1 MELPSGRG
9 GIHEKGV
16 FIMYMDKDVQR
27 GYNEYLRLEEDPGKD
42 GMMDVALLVMEAGD
56 SYTIEEADKE
66 VACLLFDGDVNMTW
80 DDQSVDMVRPNPFDY
95 NPWCLLVHKQT
106 KIVITA
112 KGPSNVYIQK
122 TLNDKVAP
130 EFPNKLFRPE
140 DTDTWA
146 RSANG
151 ELQGCCKRDVRTCFD
166 LDNAPYSNM
175 VLGEVVNL
183 PGKWTSYPPHH
194 HPQPEVY
201 FYRYDKPQGFG
212 AGWGNGELYE
222 THHNGAALITS
233 KMHSQVTA
241 PGYSCCYAWGIRH
254 LPGDPWDKTRID
266 DEEHLWLLADD
277 ANDHIWKCPTG
288 Y

>member
-1 MELPSGRG
+1 
-9 GIHEKGV
+9 
-16 FIMYMDKDVQR
+16 MYMDKDVQR
-27 GYNEYLRLEEDPGKD
+27 GYNEYLRLEEGPGKD

-66 VACLLFDGDVNMTW
+66 VACLLFDGDVTMQW
-80 DDQSVDMVRPNPFDY
+80 DDQSVDMARPNPFDY

-175 VLGEVVNL
+175 VLGEVINL
-183 PGKWTSYPPHH
+183 PGKWTSYPRIIIRSRRFTSTAMTSRWASA
-194 HPQPEVY
+194 QAGATVSCM
-201 FYRYDKPQGFG
+201 KP
-212 AGWGNGELYE
+212 
-222 THHNGAALITS
+222 IT
-233 KMHSQVTA
+233 TA
-241 PGYSCCYAWGIRH
+241 QR
-254 LPGDPWDKTRID
+254 
-266 DEEHLWLLADD
+266 
-277 ANDHIWKCPTG
+277 
-288 Y
+288 